1 MCYWH
6 ILDVFAGGGLGWD
19 GGGRGRCLA
28 LAHARDANTLEMVVG
43 GVFAFA
49 CTCTRLMLRERLGTI
64 GLRFPA
70 LCLHM
75 HVTPKLK

>member
-43 GVFAFA
+43 G
-49 CTCTRLMLRERLGTI
+49 CLRIRLH
-64 GLRFPA
+64 
-70 LCLHM
+70 LH
-75 HVTPKLK
+75 TLDAT